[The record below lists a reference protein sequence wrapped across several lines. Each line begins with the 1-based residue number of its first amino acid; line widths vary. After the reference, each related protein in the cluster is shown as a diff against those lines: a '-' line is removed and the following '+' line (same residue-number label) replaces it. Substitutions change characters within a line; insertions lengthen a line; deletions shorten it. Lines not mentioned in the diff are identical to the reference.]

1 MKPVKIKKVEE
12 WKIEKILN
20 KRKVREVIK
29 YLVQQKEFIVEYDSQ
44 EKEEDL
50 ENTKEVVVEFERRI
64 SIEVRRQEKLDII
77 EEKDFKREE
86 LLGKYI
92 VKMLYR

>member
-77 EEKDFKREE
+77 DEKDFKREE

>member
-44 EKEEDL
+44 ENKEDL

-86 LLGKYI
+86 LLEKYI

>member
-86 LLGKYI
+86 LLEKYI

>member
-20 KRKVREVIK
+20 KRKVREVMK

>member
-44 EKEEDL
+44 ENKEDL